1 MNELVEYRDHE
12 LIGPP
17 DEVFT
22 ALRGFVDR
30 GELRPEH
37 ILSRPTMLLDNRVH
51 VSVRLPVRETVTAPG
66 SRALRLTRWLYEG
79 GVLYLVFAASFAL
92 TVAVLTT
99 LTLSVL
105 AFVGMVASAVVTA
118 GAYVVIGLLVLLVLS
133 LCGASRCPGLH
144 CPGC

>member
-1 MNELVEYRDHE
+1 MSELVEYRDHE
-12 LIGPP
+12 LIGFP
-17 DEVFT
+17 DEVFA
-22 ALRGFVDR
+22 ALKGFADR

-37 ILSRPTMLLDNRVH
+37 ILSRPTMLLDNRMH
-51 VSVRLPVRETVTAPG
+51 VSVRLPVRETAVVPG

-79 GVLYLVFAASFAL
+79 GVLYLVFGASFAL

-105 AFVGMVASAVVTA
+105 AFVGMVASAAVTA

-133 LCGASRCPGLH
+133 LGGASRCPGLH